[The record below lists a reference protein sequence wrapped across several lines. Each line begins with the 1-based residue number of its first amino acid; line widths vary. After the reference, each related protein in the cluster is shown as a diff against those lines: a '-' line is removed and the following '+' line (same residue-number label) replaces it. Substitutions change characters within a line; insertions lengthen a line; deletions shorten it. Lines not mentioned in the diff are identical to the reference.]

1 MNVNRSL
8 LCRAAAVT
16 AAALALAA
24 CGSNSD
30 SSTGHDGHSPE
41 SPAVSVSASQGQ
53 RNAADV
59 AFAQGM
65 IPHHRQ
71 AVEMAALASSRA
83 ESAEVK
89 KLAGDIRKAQ
99 DPEIKTL
106 AEWLTS
112 WDEKVPT
119 ESSMNHSPHDMDGMM
134 SSEKM
139 DKLEKS
145 SGQEFDAVFM
155 EMMIKHHEGAVAMA
169 RAEREEGA
177 YRPAKHM
184 ANTIVSSQTGEIKQM
199 NKLLGRD

>member
-30 SSTGHDGHSPE
+30 SSTGHDGHSPQ

-83 ESAEVK
+83 GSAEVK

-106 AEWLTS
+106 SQWLTS

-119 ESSMNHSPHDMDGMM
+119 EGSMNHSPHGMDGMV
-134 SSEKM
+134 SSEEM
-139 DKLEKS
+139 DRLENS
-145 SGQEFDAVFM
+145 SGEEFDAVFM
-155 EMMIKHHEGAVAMA
+155 EMMIKHHEGAVVMA
-169 RAEREEGA
+169 KAEQEEGA
-177 YRPAKHM
+177 YQPAKHM
-184 ANTIVSSQTGEIKQM
+184 ANTVVSSQTDEIKQM